1 MGVKCSLY
9 WMEPGMPPQGWD
21 KDSLLRGS
29 CTGKCT
35 SSLSPALGAVAPDLA
50 TSEVKV
56 TVALPAWWVFSGFF
70 AQSLHLHGP
79 RRGLLTCPPSLLA
92 SLQGH
97 WVRRVLERSR
107 RDPLFATPSAAAAA
121 LDPTSPAQIT
131 ATAFPFW
138 PPISLLSNLLLPRG
152 TSFPPPS

>member
-1 MGVKCSLY
+1 MFPLLDGAWNATPGLGQRLLAERELHREMHLLSLTCFGCS
-9 WMEPGMPPQGWD
+9 G
-21 KDSLLRGS
+21 
-29 CTGKCT
+29 
-35 SSLSPALGAVAPDLA
+35 PDLA

-138 PPISLLSNLLLPRG
+138 PPISLL
-152 TSFPPPS
+152 